1 MKKRK
6 VSAEKWRETTMAENK
21 LPVSNGN
28 DNFVVDKQIE
38 ILLKEFETIRAESNG
53 RENSRMQ
60 ITSAAAALIVALT
73 ALSPLLIS
81 TNAKGAFDLKVP
93 VAYLIIMLLII
104 SFIFISLQMAYLSQ
118 DVEVGN
124 IALRVKSIREALCE
138 LLQLDMRTTPI
149 LKWDIEHIEML
160 NPTARLERTGSIVMS
175 VSRYVLFAVP
185 ALAFLIISANVYFFN
200 VHQLST
206 VEGIASISFFFID
219 LAYFLLTLPCAL
231 FSYRTYLKLRKPSK
245 QERGEGSTQNPSQSE
260 QKMIG

>member
-1 MKKRK
+1 MHEKRK
-6 VSAEKWRETTMAENK
+6 VSTERWRETTMAENK
-21 LPVSNGN
+21 LPVSNEN

-53 RENSRMQ
+53 RESSRMQ

-81 TNAKGAFDLKVP
+81 TNAKGTFELKVP

-104 SFIFISLQMAYLSQ
+104 SFIFISLQMAYLVQ

-124 IALRVKSIREALCE
+124 VALRVKSIREALCQ
-138 LLQLDMRTTPI
+138 LLDLNKDTAQILRWDM
-149 LKWDIEHIEML
+149 EHVKML
-160 NPTARLERTGSIVMS
+160 NPKVRLERTGSIVMS

-206 VEGIASISFFFID
+206 SEGIASISFFFID
-219 LAYFLLTLPCAL
+219 LVYFLLTLPCAL
-231 FSYRTYLKLRKPSK
+231 FSYRTYLKL
-245 QERGEGSTQNPSQSE
+245 QE
-260 QKMIG
+260 